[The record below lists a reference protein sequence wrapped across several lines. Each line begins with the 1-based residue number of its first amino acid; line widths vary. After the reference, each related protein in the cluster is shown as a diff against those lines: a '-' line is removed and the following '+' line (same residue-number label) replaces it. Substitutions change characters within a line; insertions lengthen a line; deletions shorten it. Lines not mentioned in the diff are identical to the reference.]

1 MSNRAVNAEVFLRT
15 GETTEKLIRRFGKKV
30 RKERII
36 EEYRDRMY
44 YEKPS
49 DKKRKKK
56 KLRKLKNE
64 G

>member
-15 GETTEKLIRRFGKKV
+15 GETTEKLIRRFSKKV

-64 G
+64 R

>member
-15 GETTEKLIRRFGKKV
+15 GETAEKLIRRFSKKV

-64 G
+64 R

>member
-15 GETTEKLIRRFGKKV
+15 GETAEKLIRRFSKKV

-36 EEYRDRMY
+36 EEYRDRMN

-56 KLRKLKNE
+56 KLRKLKDE
-64 G
+64 R

>member
-15 GETTEKLIRRFGKKV
+15 GETTDKLIRRFSKKV

-56 KLRKLKNE
+56 KLRKLKDE
-64 G
+64 R

>member
-15 GETTEKLIRRFGKKV
+15 GETTEKLIRRFSKKV

-56 KLRKLKNE
+56 KLRKLKDE
-64 G
+64 R

>member
-15 GETTEKLIRRFGKKV
+15 GETTDKLIRRFSKRV

-56 KLRKLKNE
+56 KLRKLKDE
-64 G
+64 R